1 MAIMQIVFRHAL
13 LLGLLANLAGC
24 GLGDGELRFLV
35 AEHRQFSPEVLGE
48 IIEEQTGLQII
59 QAVVEPGRD
68 PLAAVRDGEADLA
81 LVENSV
87 SFLPGVR
94 AILPVYESVL
104 HIAAD
109 PAYTPRDAGFPLRG
123 ASFYV
128 ANGSVAGRAF
138 VELVI
143 RRQELEL
150 DDIAITGEF
159 IEGETDFIIYFGP
172 IDPGNVNW
180 MHPGFELASL
190 DNELNPKRKF
200 YEEAISY
207 TAPKLTPKI
216 IPAFT
221 YDLPGN
227 EEPLLSVAVDT
238 LLVTHK
244 DISEA
249 AIYQLTRVLLEQKTR
264 FTAIAPQ
271 LFAGI
276 NDSFDPLDLNFPLHR
291 GARAYLERD
300 DPGFIERYAETINM
314 LVYVSFLMISAVLA
328 FARWRDRVK
337 KDRIDVFYARVFA
350 IRDEQGQR
358 SPAESLAELDM
369 LEREAFES
377 LISEKL
383 SANESFR
390 IFTDLLSQARTEI
403 AASIDVHGGPGRT
416 PPKSSPNTSL
426 G

>member
-1 MAIMQIVFRHAL
+1 MRPTL
-13 LLGLLANLAGC
+13 LRLSLLAGLLPAISGC
-24 GLGDGELRFLV
+24 ELVDKELRFLV
-35 AEHRQFSPEVLGE
+35 TEHRQFSPEQLAE
-48 IIEEQTGLQII
+48 IIGDQTGLEIT
-59 QAVVEPGRD
+59 QAEVEPGRD
-68 PLAAVRDGEADLA
+68 PVAAIRDREADLA

-87 SFLPGVR
+87 TFLPGIR
-94 AILPVYESVL
+94 AVIPVYESVL
-104 HIAAD
+104 HIANDPDYEPAD
-109 PAYTPRDAGFPLRG
+109 TESPLRG

-143 RRQELEL
+143 KRQELSL
-150 DDIAITGEF
+150 DDVQITAEF
-159 IEGETDFIIYFGP
+159 VAGETDFIIYFGP

-180 MHPGFELASL
+180 MRPGYVLGSL

-207 TAPKLTPKI
+207 NAPRLTPKV

-227 EEPLLSVAVDT
+227 EEPLLSVSVDT

-249 AIYQLTRVLLEQKTR
+249 AIYELARVLLEQKTR

-276 NDSFDPLDLNFPLHR
+276 NESFDPLDLNFPLHR

-337 KDRIDVFYARVFA
+337 KDRIDVFYARVLV
-350 IRDEQGQR
+350 IRDEPGKR
-358 SPAESLAELDM
+358 TAEERLAELDA

-390 IFTDLLSQARTEI
+390 IFTDLLRQTREEIHKARP
-403 AASIDVHGGPGRT
+403 SRKV
-416 PPKSSPNTSL
+416 
-426 G
+426 

>member
-1 MAIMQIVFRHAL
+1 MQPTLTRFSLIAGFLVAI
-13 LLGLLANLAGC
+13 AGC
-24 GLGDGELRFLV
+24 ELVDKELRFLV
-35 AEHRQFSPEVLGE
+35 AEHRQFSPEQLAE
-48 IIEEQTGLQII
+48 IIEEQTGLEVV
-59 QAVVEPGRD
+59 QALVEPGRD
-68 PLAAVRDGEADLA
+68 PIVAIRNREADLA

-87 SFLPGVR
+87 TFLPGLR
-94 AILPVYESVL
+94 AVIPVYESVL
-104 HIAAD
+104 HIASDPGYEPIDAD
-109 PAYTPRDAGFPLRG
+109 FPLLG

-143 RRQELEL
+143 KRQELKL
-150 DDIAITGEF
+150 SDIRITGEF
-159 IEGETDFIIYFGP
+159 VEGETDFIIYFGP

-180 MHPGFELASL
+180 MRPGYVLASL
-190 DNELNPKRKF
+190 DNELNPRRKF

-207 TAPKLTPKI
+207 TAPKLAPKI

-221 YDLPGN
+221 YNLPGN
-227 EEPLLSVAVDT
+227 EEPLLSVSVDT

-244 DISEA
+244 DMPEA
-249 AIYQLTRVLLEQKTR
+249 AIYELTRVLLEQKTR

-276 NDSFDPLDLNFPLHR
+276 NESFDPLDLNFPLHR

-300 DPGFIERYAETINM
+300 DPSFIELYAETINM

-337 KDRIDVFYARVFA
+337 KDRIDVFYARVMA
-350 IRDEQGQR
+350 IRDEGDGR
-358 SPAESLAELDM
+358 DAMERLDDLDA
-369 LEREAFES
+369 LEREAFDS
-377 LISEKL
+377 LIGEKL

-390 IFTDLLSQARTEI
+390 IFTDLLQQARKEI
-403 AASIDVHGGPGRT
+403 STSTPGA
-416 PPKSSPNTSL
+416 
-426 G
+426 

>member
-1 MAIMQIVFRHAL
+1 MQPTLIRFSLLAGL
-13 LLGLLANLAGC
+13 LLAIAGC
-24 GLGDGELRFLV
+24 ELVDRELRFLV
-35 AEHRQFSPEVLGE
+35 AEHRQFSPERLGE
-48 IIEEQTGLQII
+48 IIEEQTGLELIE
-59 QAVVEPGRD
+59 AVVEPGRD
-68 PLAAVRDGEADLA
+68 PIAAIRDREADLA

-87 SFLPGVR
+87 TFLPGVR
-94 AILPVYESVL
+94 AVLPVYESVL
-104 HIAAD
+104 HIATDPGYEPTDAD
-109 PAYTPRDAGFPLRG
+109 FPLRG

-143 RRQELEL
+143 KRQELEL
-150 DDIAITGEF
+150 GDIQITGEY

-180 MHPGFELASL
+180 IRPGFVLASL
-190 DNELNPKRKF
+190 DNKLNPKRKF

-207 TAPKLTPKI
+207 TAPKLTPRL

-227 EEPLLSVAVDT
+227 DEPLLSVSVDT

-249 AIYQLTRVLLEQKTR
+249 AIYELTRVLLEQKTR

-276 NDSFDPLDLNFPLHR
+276 NESFDPLDLNFPLHR

-300 DPGFIERYAETINM
+300 DPSFIERYAETINM

-337 KDRIDVFYARVFA
+337 KDRIDVFYARVMA
-350 IRDEQGQR
+350 IRDEHDR
-358 SPAESLAELDM
+358 SSTDRLADLDA
-369 LEREAFES
+369 LEREAFDS
-377 LISEKL
+377 LIREKL

-390 IFTDLLSQARTEI
+390 IFIDLLQQARTEI
-403 AASIDVHGGPGRT
+403 
-416 PPKSSPNTSL
+416 SSS
-426 G
+426 GHSA

>member
-1 MAIMQIVFRHAL
+1 MYPVFYRQPRIIYTVAMMQNLFRQAL
-13 LLGLLANLAGC
+13 FAGLLVAITGCDLAGT
-24 GLGDGELRFLV
+24 ELRFLV
-35 AEHRQFSPEVLGE
+35 AEHRQFSPAKLAE
-48 IIEEQTGLQII
+48 IIEEQTGLAII
-59 QAVVEPGRD
+59 EAVVEPGRD
-68 PLAAVRDGEADLA
+68 PIAAVRDDEADLA

-87 SFLPGVR
+87 TFHPGVR
-94 AILPVYESVL
+94 AVLPVYESVL
-104 HIAAD
+104 HIAGD
-109 PAYTPRDAGFPLRG
+109 PNFDTFDPEFPLRG

-143 RRQELEL
+143 KRQELGL
-150 DDIAITGEF
+150 DDIEITSEF

-180 MHPGFELASL
+180 MRPGFVLESL
-190 DNELNPKRKF
+190 DNELNPKRTF

-207 TAPKLTPKI
+207 TAPKLTPKV

-227 EEPLLSVAVDT
+227 DEPLLSVAVDT

-249 AIYQLTRVLLEQKTR
+249 AIYELTRVLLEQKTR

-276 NDSFDPLDLNFPLHR
+276 NESFDPLDLNFPLHR

-300 DPGFIERYAETINM
+300 DPSFIERYAETINM

-337 KDRIDVFYARVFA
+337 KDRIDVFYARVLA
-350 IRDEQGQR
+350 IRDEPGGR
-358 SPAESLAELDM
+358 SPAQRLAELDA

-377 LISEKL
+377 LIKEKL

-390 IFTDLLSQARTEI
+390 IFTDLLRQARNEI
-403 AASIDVHGGPGRT
+403 AQTD
-416 PPKSSPNTSL
+416 SL
-426 G
+426 R